1 MTFKK
6 SSLALLITAPIALTG
21 CLSDNYDYSGDGNTG
36 PGASTEL
43 GLQVPLYHN
52 DPKEFHTPYLMYAV
66 DADGSETAVDG
77 NALPS
82 SSNINVEG
90 NFTQIKPLT
99 VTVSDDKASLRFL
112 ANKAYD
118 ITKSNG
124 FFDAEKFQ
132 GGSVQF
138 YVKTLSYDLGDD
150 PANPNP
156 VLLTIA
162 NGDKKFSAD
171 ITSAVI
177 ASTGEQAQFIRVP
190 LNCFMGDGLDLT
202 AVDMA
207 MAIETTGAI
216 QYEFSQARL
225 ANNSVPVAPGSV
237 DIQGCLNNNNS
248 KVLTSEVSL
257 INRDIRS
264 GGEWVIQGE
273 ASDVRVTRGKAINPN
288 PGNSIEEDTIRFK
301 GIEYDVKFDP
311 NSKSFLTFAI
321 NKASEL
327 KDMTIP
333 RLDMS
338 HYMANGELQ
347 MSFLMPAT
355 DLPQDNDTYLV
366 LSLDSPLNNTEGL
379 PNGGYPN
386 SQLIS
391 YNLTKN
397 NVANGVVHQINI
409 PIRDFFTKPNGSISL
424 NGVQYV
430 EKLAT
435 YIEQRETEDSDGYY
449 TNLAGFKYG
458 LGDIKLV
465 MNPDAE

>member
-1 MTFKK
+1 M
-6 SSLALLITAPIALTG
+6 
-21 CLSDNYDYSGDGNTG
+21 SDNYDYSGGGNTG
-36 PGASTEL
+36 GGGGGGASNEL

-52 DPKEFHTPYLMYAV
+52 DPKEFNNPYVMYAV
-66 DADGSETAVDG
+66 DSDGTETAVDG
-77 NALPS
+77 NALPAA
-82 SSNINVEG
+82 SNINVEG
-90 NFTQIKPLT
+90 EFAKVSPLT
-99 VTVSDDKASLRFL
+99 VTVTDNQASLRFL
-112 ANKAYD
+112 ANQDYD

-124 FFDAEKFQ
+124 FYDAEKFQ

-138 YVKTLSYDLGDD
+138 YVKTLSYDLGDN

-156 VLLTIA
+156 VLLSMA

-177 ASTGEQAQFIRVP
+177 ASAGEQAQFIRVP
-190 LNCFMGDGLDLT
+190 LNCFMDDGLDLT
-202 AVDMA
+202 TVDMA

-225 ANNSVPVAPGSV
+225 ANNSVPVTPGSV

-248 KVLTSEVSL
+248 KVLTSETSI
-257 INRDIRS
+257 INQDIRRDS
-264 GGEWVIQGE
+264 AWVIQGE

-288 PGNSIEEDTIRFK
+288 PGNNTAEGTIRYK
-301 GIEYDVKFDP
+301 GIEYDEKFDP
-311 NSKSFLTFAI
+311 NSKSFLTFALD
-321 NKASEL
+321 KASEL
-327 KDMTIP
+327 KDMTVP

-347 MSFLMPAT
+347 MSFIMPAT
-355 DLPQDNDTYLV
+355 DLPQGDDTYLV

-386 SQLIS
+386 SQVIS

-435 YIEQRETEDSDGYY
+435 YIEQRTTEDGDGYY
-449 TNLAGFKYG
+449 SNLAGFKYG

-465 MNPDAE
+465 MNPTETPE